1 MEQTLRTIKK
11 MDIYGIHFD
20 FDKATLRPEASRL
33 IGDIAETL
41 KLNPTWTLAI
51 IGHMDSIGGAD
62 YNQRLSM
69 ARAGSV
75 VSALVKGHGIAPKRV
90 SAVGAG
96 QSQPKASNDTLQG
109 RAQNR
114 RVELSRTDR

>member
-1 MEQTLRTIKK
+1 MEQTLRTIRK

-33 IGDIAETL
+33 IADIGETL

-51 IGHMDSIGGAD
+51 IGHTDSIGEAE
-62 YNQRLSM
+62 YNQQLSL
-69 ARAGSV
+69 ARAKSV
-75 VSALVKGHGIAPKRV
+75 VASLVKVHGIAPNRL

-96 QSQPKASNDTLQG
+96 ESQPKAPNDTLQG
-109 RAQNR
+109 RAENR

>member
-1 MEQTLRTIKK
+1 MEQTLRTIRK

-33 IGDIAETL
+33 IADIGETL

-51 IGHMDSIGGAD
+51 IGHTDAIGEAE
-62 YNQRLSM
+62 YNQQLSL
-69 ARAGSV
+69 ARAKSV
-75 VSALVKGHGIAPKRV
+75 VASLVNVHGIAPNRL

-96 QSQPKASNDTLQG
+96 ESQPKAPDDTLQG
-109 RAQNR
+109 RAENR